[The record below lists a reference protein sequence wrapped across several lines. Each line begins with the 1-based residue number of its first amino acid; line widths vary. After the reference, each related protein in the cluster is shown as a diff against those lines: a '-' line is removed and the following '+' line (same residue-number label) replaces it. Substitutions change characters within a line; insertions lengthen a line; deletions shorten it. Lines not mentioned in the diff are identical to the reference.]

1 MPFYRWTTYLTTKQ
15 IENSIYKNMAV
26 NVGTINRM
34 EINKRGAGG
43 IVAQM
48 TIYGDKRQISIVN
61 QNQIRKILS
70 SYYSTIKLSDKTKR
84 TKLSMLPSAFISI
97 KSVYKNNKLDGIKI
111 YGGGF
116 GHGSGMSQSAACQM
130 AKKGKGYK
138 EILATFY
145 NDVEITALQ

>member
-34 EINKRGAGG
+34 EINKKGAGG

-97 KSVYKNNKLDGIKI
+97 KVCTKTTNW
-111 YGGGF
+111 
-116 GHGSGMSQSAACQM
+116 M
-130 AKKGKGYK
+130 
-138 EILATFY
+138 E
-145 NDVEITALQ
+145 